1 MGKLGKNLLG
11 KLVGSDKS
19 CCCCGPSIVSV
30 KKIKV
35 DNKDM
40 EIAGLDEEFEK
51 YFSAGKTPEN
61 IDIEELIRTLTK
73 INEIPEEGLD
83 KLKVAVLEEY
93 ETYWQGK
100 RK

>member
-1 MGKLGKNLLG
+1 
-11 KLVGSDKS
+11 
-19 CCCCGPSIVSV
+19 
-30 KKIKV
+30 
-35 DNKDM
+35 M

>member
-11 KLVGSDKS
+11 KLVGGGKS

-51 YFSAGKTPEN
+51 YHAASKTPEN
-61 IDIEELIRTLTK
+61 IDLEELIRNLTK
-73 INEIPEEGLD
+73 INEIPEGELE
-83 KLKVAVLEEY
+83 KLKIAVLKEY
-93 ETYWQGK
+93 EIYWQE
-100 RK
+100 RRA

>member
-1 MGKLGKNLLG
+1 ME
-11 KLVGSDKS
+11 
-19 CCCCGPSIVSV
+19 
-30 KKIKV
+30 KI
-35 DNKDM
+35 
-40 EIAGLDEEFEK
+40 
-51 YFSAGKTPEN
+51 GKTPEN